1 MIDPE
6 RINEAKKNVKQYV
19 DDGLLKVNDKDAPRF
34 VGFFLA
40 NAESSLRTASVL
52 QQISDDESLK
62 ETLQVGSSF
71 ESYLWVIVSSYYAM
85 FYAATAILAKQG
97 VKASGQIV
105 HKVTADA
112 LIHFFASNEKLAKLL
127 EQYEEAQTVGLELIG
142 REELMK
148 KMQKK
153 ADELII
159 SYEGER
165 KKRSKF
171 QYDIGVQA
179 KRGYAQTSLE
189 RARTFVFEI
198 SKLVKS

>member
-1 MIDPE
+1 LIDKE
-6 RINEAKKNVKQYV
+6 RLNEAKRNVKHYV
-19 DDGLLKVNDKDAPRF
+19 DDGLLKLSDKDAPRF
-34 VGFFLA
+34 VGFFISS
-40 NAESSLRTASVL
+40 AESSLRTASIL
-52 QQISDDESLK
+52 QQISDDDHLK
-62 ETLQVGSSF
+62 ETLKVGVDF

-85 FYAATAILAKQG
+85 FYAVTALLAKQG
-97 VKASGQIV
+97 IRAVGQIV

-112 LIHFFASNEKLAKLL
+112 LMHFFGSNERLAKLL
-127 EQYEEAQTVGLELIG
+127 EQYEEAQVVGLELVG
-142 REELMK
+142 GEELMK
-148 KMQKK
+148 RMRRK
-153 ADELII
+153 ADELIV

-189 RARTFVFEI
+189 RAKEFVFEV

>member
-1 MIDPE
+1 MIDKE
-6 RINEAKKNVKQYV
+6 RVNEAKRNVKQYV
-19 DDGLLKVNDKDAPRF
+19 DDGLLKLNDKDSPRF
-34 VGFFLA
+34 VSFFMI

-52 QQISDDESLK
+52 QQISDEDSLK
-62 ETLQVGSSF
+62 ETLKIGANF

-97 VKASGQIV
+97 IKASGQIV

-112 LIHFFASNEKLAKLL
+112 LIHFFVSNEKLAKLL

-153 ADELII
+153 ADELIV

-179 KRGYAQTSLE
+179 KRGFAQTSLE

-198 SKLVKS
+198 NKLIKS